1 MTVFLLSLKQCQSL
15 SAMLTKLNYTDND
28 GLHASVDK
36 MAPRYLSVAISIKS
50 KMAKQI

>member
-1 MTVFLLSLKQCQSL
+1 
-15 SAMLTKLNYTDND
+15 MLTKLNYADND

-50 KMAKQI
+50 KDGLQM